1 MSSTKDPSLPLR
13 QGGVFFLERRYG
25 AWRGF
30 LCFVIYSD
38 IIIFIM
44 DRFDLSKYLED
55 KKALIEG
62 ALETHVPSDTGHA
75 GLLHEAMRY
84 SLFAGGKR
92 LRPILTL
99 ASAEA
104 VGGDISSALNTACA
118 IECIHTYSLIH
129 DDLPALDNDDLRRGR
144 ATCHRVYGEA
154 MAILAGD
161 ALLTSAFEIISRPPA
176 QDAEAVMKVIKEVAC
191 GSGAAGM
198 IGGQV
203 VDIESEGKEISY
215 PELEYIHTHK
225 TGRLILASVR
235 CGAILGKATEGELKA
250 LTDYAEA
257 SGLAFQI
264 LDDILDVEGSPQEM
278 GKPVGG
284 DAEKGKATYPSVIGL
299 TESKARADELM
310 DSALKALEGFDGK
323 AEPLRQIARYIISR
337 KS

>member
-1 MSSTKDPSLPLR
+1 MET
-13 QGGVFFLERRYG
+13 
-25 AWRGF
+25 
-30 LCFVIYSD
+30 
-38 IIIFIM
+38 
-44 DRFDLSKYLED
+44 FDLKKYLEE

-62 ALETHVPSDTGHA
+62 ALERYVPSHSGHA
-75 GLLHEAMRY
+75 SLLHEAMRY

-92 LRPILTL
+92 LRPILTI
-99 ASAEA
+99 AAAEA
-104 VGGDISSALNTACA
+104 VGGDISSVMKTACA

-161 ALLTSAFEIISRPPA
+161 ALLTSAFEIISMPPTG
-176 QDAEAVMKVIKEVAC
+176 DAESVMKVIRELSC

-235 CGAILGKATEGELKA
+235 CGALLGGATEEELRD
-250 LTDYAEA
+250 LTVYAES

-264 LDDILDVEGSPQEM
+264 LDDILDVEGSPQDM
-278 GKPVGG
+278 GKSIGG
-284 DAEKGKATYPSVIGL
+284 DAEKGKATYPSLIGMV
-299 TESKARADELM
+299 ESKTRADELM
-310 DSALKALEGFDGK
+310 DTALKSISGFDDK
-323 AEPLRQIARYIISR
+323 AGPLRGIASYIISR

>member
-1 MSSTKDPSLPLR
+1 
-13 QGGVFFLERRYG
+13 
-25 AWRGF
+25 
-30 LCFVIYSD
+30 
-38 IIIFIM
+38 M

-55 KKALIEG
+55 KKALIERV
-62 ALETHVPSDTGHA
+62 LDTLLPSDSGHA
-75 GLLHEAMRY
+75 GILYEAMRY

-99 ASAEA
+99 SAAEA
-104 VGGDISSALNTACA
+104 ISGDSSSALNTACA

-161 ALLTSAFEIISRPPA
+161 GLLTAAFDIITRPSAV
-176 QDAEAVMKVIKEVAC
+176 DAASILQVIKEVAC
-191 GSGAAGM
+191 AAGAAGM

-235 CGAILGKATEGELKA
+235 CGAILGGATEAQLQA
-250 LTDYAEA
+250 FTDYAEA

-264 LDDILDVEGSPQEM
+264 LDDILDVEGSPQDM
-278 GKPVGG
+278 GKALGG
-284 DAEKGKATYPSVIGL
+284 DAEKGKATYPSVIGMA
-299 TESKARADELM
+299 ESKARADELM
-310 DSALKALEGFDGK
+310 DSAMKALDGFDEK
-323 AEPLRQIARYIISR
+323 AEPLRRIASYIISR